1 MPGDKVAQSQDK
13 VRRVTA
19 KLKARLKA
27 GEKLLGAWTMSNS
40 PDNAEVMAQAGV
52 DFILMD
58 HEHGQATL
66 PDAIAQLRAMKG
78 TDCAGMMR
86 VPWNDMIF
94 IKRALDAGI
103 HGVMVPQ
110 VNTAEEARAA
120 VAACRYPP
128 RGIRG
133 AAGGTRAASYGGDAG
148 YYDRADEELIV
159 IVQIET
165 PQAVENAAAIAA
177 VDGVDVVFVGPR
189 DMSAALGKLNKFDD
203 PELRA
208 LIAKVE
214 QATLASGKALGTV
227 APTAAQVKELFG
239 RGYTFLIS
247 GSDLSHL
254 RAGITQMM
262 KDAGLK

>member
-1 MPGDKVAQSQDK
+1 
-13 VRRVTA
+13 VTA
-19 KLKARLKA
+19 NLKTRLKG
-27 GEKLLGAWTMSNS
+27 GEKLLGAWAASNS
-40 PDNAEVMAQAGV
+40 ADNAEVMALSGL
-52 DFILMD
+52 DFVLMD

-78 TDCAGMMR
+78 TGCAGLMR
-86 VPWNDMIF
+86 VPWNDMVF

-103 HGVMVPQ
+103 QGVMVPQ
-110 VNTAEEARAA
+110 VNSADEARAA

-133 AAGGTRAASYGGDAG
+133 AAGGTRAAAYGTDAG
-148 YYDRADEELIV
+148 YFDKADDDLII

-177 VDGVDVVFVGPR
+177 VDGVDLVFIGPR
-189 DMSAALGKLNKFDD
+189 DLSGAIGKLNRMDD

-227 APTAAQVKELFG
+227 APTGAAAKELFG

-254 RAGITQMM
+254 RAGLAQMM
-262 KDAGLK
+262 KDAGHH